1 VPQLIRNSLR
11 RIMPMY
17 FQPKSLLARL
27 LTAAWTILLIALLL
41 WLAIWL
47 LAKIWLWIVAI
58 ATIVTLVGIGL
69 WLRRR
74 RREDW

>member
-1 VPQLIRNSLR
+1 
-11 RIMPMY
+11 MY
-17 FQPKSLLARL
+17 IQPKSLMARL

-47 LAKIWLWIVAI
+47 LAKIWVWIVAI
-58 ATIVTLVGIGL
+58 AVIATLIAIGF

-74 RREDW
+74 CRDDW